1 MLKPVVFNCIPTFG
15 IDRVKITTE
24 LSSKMLFG
32 CVLVR
37 RGLTIYYVITDRIG
51 WAKTPFCPFIAKK
64 VVQEG
69 KG

>member
-1 MLKPVVFNCIPTFG
+1 MLRPVVFNCIPTFG
-15 IDRVKITTE
+15 IDRVKTIA
-24 LSSKMLFG
+24 LFSSKMLFG
-32 CVLVR
+32 CVLAR
-37 RGLTIYYVITDRIG
+37 RGLSIYYVITDRIG